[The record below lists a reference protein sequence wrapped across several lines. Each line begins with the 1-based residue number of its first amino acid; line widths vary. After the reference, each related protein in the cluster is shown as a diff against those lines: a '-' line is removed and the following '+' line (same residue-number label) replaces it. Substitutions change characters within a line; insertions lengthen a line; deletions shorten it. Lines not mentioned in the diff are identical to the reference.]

1 MNLDGVRLRRSPT
14 QTRSRDKVERAL
26 AAAERVL
33 DRDGVDALT
42 ITAVAAEAG
51 LSVGTLHQ
59 YLPDREA
66 ITAALADL
74 YHARLEA
81 ALDEVLAADR
91 AGLLTDAVAT
101 TVQAMCEVFRATSGV
116 RALRTGR
123 RDEASAEHR
132 HRMTTKV
139 GGLLASDGRAAPE
152 VVARTVFVAVD
163 ALLRD
168 AFATDPRGD
177 AELIEQTVGLVR
189 AYLAGTRRD

>member
-33 DRDGVDALT
+33 DRDGADALT
-42 ITAVAAEAG
+42 ITAVAAEAD
-51 LSVGTLHQ
+51 LPVGTLHQ

-74 YHARLEA
+74 YHARLET

-91 AGLLTDAVAT
+91 AGSLDDPVAT
-101 TVQAMCEVFRATSGV
+101 TVNAMCEVFRATSGV
-116 RALRTGR
+116 RALRGGQ

-132 HRMTTKV
+132 QRMTTKV
-139 GGLLASDGRAAPE
+139 GELLGADGRAAPE
-152 VVARTVFVAVD
+152 AVARTVFVAVD

-168 AFATDPRGD
+168 AFAVHADGD
-177 AELIEQTVGLVR
+177 AELIEQTVVLVR
-189 AYLAGTRRD
+189 GYVVGARRG

>member
-33 DRDGVDALT
+33 DRDGADALT
-42 ITAVAAEAG
+42 ITAVAAEAD
-51 LSVGTLHQ
+51 LPVGTLHQ

-66 ITAALADL
+66 ITAALADF

-91 AGLLTDAVAT
+91 AGSLDDPVAT

-116 RALRTGR
+116 RSLRAGQ

-132 HRMTTKV
+132 QRMTAKV
-139 GGLLASDGRAAPE
+139 GELLGADGRRAPE
-152 VVARTVFVAVD
+152 AVARTVFVAVD

-168 AFATDPRGD
+168 AFAVQADGD
-177 AELIEQTVGLVR
+177 AELIEQTVVLVR
-189 AYLAGTRRD
+189 GYLVWARRG